1 MSTSSTFSQ
10 EGDCERS
17 AIAIAW
23 SCMTVIIACTWKAVH
38 PNVPPANL
46 RASKWTLACRRL
58 YMTFWT
64 ILLPELVIWRAARE
78 WFEARHL
85 SATYKQEYS
94 GDTESNAPGE
104 QSKYRKFCI
113 FLSGLVTGPPK
124 EAYWTKVHS
133 FFLIM
138 GGFVTA
144 EGDLIIPEDLGIDKG
159 TTRKVDWPMVE
170 EDEINDKSKG
180 DMITKALVVWQTTWF
195 VIQLVARIVE
205 GLAITELEVMTL
217 AYGLMCALLYG
228 LWWNKPYDV
237 HKPIT
242 TTSTSSPLKYSKPF
256 NEVATEIKEETT
268 KEETTQE
275 ERPKEEE
282 GSALKIEDFL
292 FGTWITVLD
301 NRIFEAG
308 GLELGEDV
316 ARKTED
322 RRQQRVPG
330 EEVKKVEVSKAIGLY
345 SLLSSLVSPSDVPRN
360 KPQWTSIHSFY
371 LAMGGFVNIRTDG
384 KRRTIRPADL
394 GVVAEGTTDTA
405 PKLPWPV
412 VEEDDIKDKRKG
424 DTTTKALVVWQSTWF
439 VIQLI
444 ARAVEGLAVTEL
456 EIMTLAYGLL
466 SAFLYVL
473 WWNKPYDVQTPML
486 IQCQPQ
492 ELELQDS
499 APAREPLKVSD
510 FLLGIWIGQ
519 LDKMIFEGGFNNS
532 VRLYSAAFTAS
543 RGTSISPPAPKD
555 YYGSRL
561 L

>member
-301 NRIFEAG
+301 NRIFEG
-308 GLELGEDV
+308 
-316 ARKTED
+316 T
-322 RRQQRVPG
+322 
-330 EEVKKVEVSKAIGLY
+330 GLY
-345 SLLSSLVSPSDVPRN
+345 CRDQGLAILLFLTSATIFGSIHCIAWKFQFPTLLERILWISSSLVAAAIPCFSVVLLIFVHHFASLYDGLYEAIGKSVFQRSFAQLMKELATLSYFFCFSILAYMYCLARIVLIVQAFVLLRHLSPS
-360 KPQWTSIHSFY
+360 
-371 LAMGGFVNIRTDG
+371 
-384 KRRTIRPADL
+384 
-394 GVVAEGTTDTA
+394 
-405 PKLPWPV
+405 
-412 VEEDDIKDKRKG
+412 
-424 DTTTKALVVWQSTWF
+424 
-439 VIQLI
+439 
-444 ARAVEGLAVTEL
+444 
-456 EIMTLAYGLL
+456 
-466 SAFLYVL
+466 
-473 WWNKPYDVQTPML
+473 
-486 IQCQPQ
+486 
-492 ELELQDS
+492 
-499 APAREPLKVSD
+499 
-510 FLLGIWIGQ
+510 
-519 LDKMIFEGGFNNS
+519 
-532 VRLYSAAFTAS
+532 AAQ
-543 RGTSISPPAPKD
+543 SISWSHFIPHV
-555 YYGSRL
+555 
-561 L
+561 